1 MEFSAEGVS
10 ETVRIYL
17 RGLALTRSPLVPAE
31 VDRFVRTI
39 EIRNTTSFWSE
50 AKQSR
55 GLPVVHVYLRHVK
68 ENFTHDKGWMKGKLD
83 AIFGHPHNSPTLIL
97 QKPLQRPLEDQSGN
111 YLKSLN
117 QTEIR
122 WQLDN
127 VTRPSVGTEN
137 VLQISRPVNVR
148 SKNQPTTN
156 QS

>member
-1 MEFSAEGVS
+1 
-10 ETVRIYL
+10 
-17 RGLALTRSPLVPAE
+17 
-31 VDRFVRTI
+31 
-39 EIRNTTSFWSE
+39 
-50 AKQSR
+50 
-55 GLPVVHVYLRHVK
+55 
-68 ENFTHDKGWMKGKLD
+68 MKGKLD